1 MTRRGAVRA
10 ADKAFSDYIRTR
22 DGWRCVVCGR
32 TRETASIQCGH
43 LFSRTSYSTRWS
55 ETNAVAQCAAC
66 NMRHEY
72 DPWPLTLVYLDRD
85 GQEAIDNLHDI
96 HHRTRKYTTDEIQ
109 DIAKDFRRRLK
120 ILEEERDARY

>member
-1 MTRRGAVRA
+1 
-10 ADKAFSDYIRTR
+10 
-22 DGWRCVVCGR
+22 
-32 TRETASIQCGH
+32 
-43 LFSRTSYSTRWS
+43 
-55 ETNAVAQCAAC
+55 
-66 NMRHEY
+66 MRHEY